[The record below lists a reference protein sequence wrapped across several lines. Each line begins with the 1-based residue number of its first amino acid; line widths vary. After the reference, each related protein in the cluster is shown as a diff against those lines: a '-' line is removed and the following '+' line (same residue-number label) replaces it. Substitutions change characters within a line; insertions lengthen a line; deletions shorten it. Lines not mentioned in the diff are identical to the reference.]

1 MSSFSLSSSI
11 LLASFSIHACI
22 SLANCFQMHG
32 AAVVAFSVAA
42 SVTGGWGRGGARS
55 LVGVERKGGE
65 SFFVGVEREASGSIF
80 FFLDDSGL
88 HCTGMGAPRF
98 VATPSRAQI
107 QKEREA
113 GCSWTNGE
121 AASIPS
127 RGDGSEI
134 QPTLWTFRSNRSRR
148 QTSGIVKLLIH
159 ALARMKRDGDPN
171 PFGIG
176 ALIQTKANRP
186 ALLPG
191 KLVMNCAGVSFL
203 AAFSSCGTNR
213 PYYS

>member
-1 MSSFSLSSSI
+1 
-11 LLASFSIHACI
+11 
-22 SLANCFQMHG
+22 MHG
-32 AAVVAFSVAA
+32 TAVVAFSVA
-42 SVTGGWGRGGARS
+42 SSMFKGCGRGGARS
-55 LVGVERKGGE
+55 FVGVDREGSE
-65 SFFVGVEREASGSIF
+65 SFFVGVERDASGSIF

-98 VATPSRAQI
+98 VATPSCTAIRG
-107 QKEREA
+107 EREA

-121 AASIPS
+121 AASTPS
-127 RGDGSEI
+127 RDDGSEI
-134 QPTLWTFRSNRSRR
+134 QPTLWTVRSNRSRR
-148 QTSGIVKLLIH
+148 QTSGIAKLLIH

-176 ALIQTKANRP
+176 ALIQTKVNRP